1 MITISGPTATRFG
14 RLLFTP
20 VRWVLTLFG
29 LMRGP
34 VVATRGGITWSLELA
49 EAIDLGLWALNMFE
63 PGVTRAL
70 ARLLKP
76 GDVVVDVG
84 ANVGAHALRMA
95 QRVGE
100 QGRVYA
106 FEPTEFG
113 FQKFSTNL
121 ALNPVLAKRVELLR
135 VGLTDL
141 KERPLPELVSASW
154 SLTRPMDDIHPR
166 DLGFGSST
174 RGARFVPL
182 DTWAKEKGL
191 TKLDLVKLDVD
202 GYETR
207 VIRGALETL
216 RKLKPTIVMEWAP
229 HHFVDPEEPFLES
242 ISLLQG
248 LGYSFHSLEGAPLQG
263 TTPEELARMVPRD
276 TLVNVIGLPR
286 AQ

>member
-20 VRWVLTLFG
+20 VRWVLALFG

-49 EAIDLGLWALNMFE
+49 EAIDLGLWALNLFE

-76 GDVVVDVG
+76 GDVVVDIG

-95 QRVGE
+95 QRVGD

-106 FEPTEFG
+106 FEPTDFG
-113 FQKFSTNL
+113 FQKLTRNL
-121 ALNPVLAKRVELLR
+121 SLNPELAKRVEPLR

-174 RGARFVPL
+174 VGARFVPL
-182 DTWAKEKGL
+182 DRWVTENGV
-191 TKLDLVKLDVD
+191 TRVDLVKLDVD

-216 RKLKPTIVMEWAP
+216 RRFKPLIVMEWAP

-242 ISLLQG
+242 IALLQG
-248 LGYSFHSLEGAPLQG
+248 LGYSFQSLEGEPLKG
-263 TTPEELARMVPRD
+263 STPEELARIVPRD
-276 TLVNVIGLPR
+276 TLVNVIASPR
-286 AQ
+286 AE